1 MEISVQMDNSEKE
14 FIKNAIA
21 SVLREKGK
29 PCILIIYGNKM
40 RSWKRVK
47 LEDFL

>member
-21 SVLREKGK
+21 SVLRKKRKRPAYGGVME
-29 PCILIIYGNKM
+29 IYKIFKE
-40 RSWKRVK
+40 RDS
-47 LEDFL
+47 